1 MGILTPLTSL
11 LRKGSDFQ
19 SELKRYRAALQRNPN
34 DLDLKSDLI
43 KFILLNR
50 FTDSENA
57 GDNIQEAL
65 KSFESIANA
74 EQFDF
79 QCHYLVGKY
88 YQEAKDIKS
97 AYRVYSRALK
107 RFNAIAEK
115 DLNIRAESNE
125 MAYSV
130 ALNLMTLQF
139 DPIDPEVEKCFKI
152 IRRSFPLHMKRI
164 EYENEMAKPAP
175 DRAKVKQLV
184 EEIKLLRAEEEQT
197 VQASASA
204 KAAPPPMKEK
214 EPVLD
219 KSPEK
224 KEAETKQ
231 PMSKAEEIV
240 EREKKIAAARAALP
254 KIGAPV
260 EMAPI
265 KKQGDV
271 GPAAAAVPPVE
282 KVAEKKA
289 EIPEMPVAPPKS
301 VPEAKGFF
309 SPLFS
314 QMAPDAVGLTNP
326 SPVTKKETNPL
337 REEWKA
343 GSEALTL
350 FGHFEAGDKMF
361 MAFHN
366 DQWEGPFSIEKLK
379 EMNFLQPATWVC
391 RAGSQMV
398 QQAYEIPEL
407 RPLLTT

>member
-50 FTDSENA
+50 FTDSDNA

-65 KSFESIANA
+65 KIFESIANA

-107 RFNAIAEK
+107 RFNAVADK
-115 DLNIRAESNE
+115 DPNLRAESNE

-175 DRAKVKQLV
+175 DRVKVKQLV
-184 EEIKLLRAEEEQT
+184 EEIKRLRAEEEQT
-197 VQASASA
+197 VLALAAA
-204 KAAPPPMKEK
+204 KAAPPPTREQ
-214 EPVLD
+214 EPVPD
-219 KSPEK
+219 KAPEK
-224 KEAETKQ
+224 KEAETK
-231 PMSKAEEIV
+231 PPLSKAEEIV
-240 EREKKIAAARAALP
+240 EREKRIAAARAALP
-254 KIGAPV
+254 KIESRS
-260 EMAPI
+260 EMAPA
-265 KKQGDV
+265 KMVKDV
-271 GPAAAAVPPVE
+271 DPAVAAPPVE
-282 KVAEKKA
+282 KTPEKMIDLPPA
-289 EIPEMPVAPPKS
+289 PVDSPKPP
-301 VPEAKGFF
+301 PEAKGIF
-309 SPLFS
+309 SALFN
-314 QMAPDAVGLTNP
+314 QMAPDVVGLTAP
-326 SPVTKKETNPL
+326 PPKKESNPL
-337 REEWKA
+337 RDEWKA
-343 GSEALTL
+343 GPEALTL

-366 DQWEGPFSIEKLK
+366 DQWEGPFTLDKLK
-379 EMNFLQPATWVC
+379 EMNVLQPATWVC
-391 RAGSQMV
+391 RAGGQMV